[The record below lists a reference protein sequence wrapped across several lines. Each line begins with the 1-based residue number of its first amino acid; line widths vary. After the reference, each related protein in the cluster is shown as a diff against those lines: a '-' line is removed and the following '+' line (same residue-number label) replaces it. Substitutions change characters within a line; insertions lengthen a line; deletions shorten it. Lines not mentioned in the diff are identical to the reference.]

1 MVMRTVTELFGLAMQ
16 DLKTMPANENES
28 ARVMCVV
35 NRVQQ
40 AVMNDVQA
48 IVLQEYERWKNT
60 ETDDLGIEIGA
71 VATASNIYCRLM
83 GLHPSNEEDLCEPSR
98 SC

>member
-1 MVMRTVTELFGLAMQ
+1 MRTVTELFGQAMQ
-16 DLKTMPANENES
+16 DLKTMPANESEA

-40 AVMNDVQA
+40 EVMSDVQE
-48 IVLQEYERWKNT
+48 IVLREYERWKNA

-83 GLHPSNEEDLCEPSR
+83 GLHPSNEEEIR
-98 SC
+98 SATTNG